1 MYLNVSTW
9 ETFSTAA
16 NDAAE
21 SHATQPQTAGLVE
34 GVSGA
39 AVGLLLLI
47 GIMIAVR
54 KNLETVQGVLEQL
67 RILLMVAVNAIRKWI
82 PTANPPPSS
91 NESGH
96 RNYTDDQIIE
106 MRRQMD
112 DHIND
117 QEDYGASSS
126 VWI

>member
-9 ETFSTAA
+9 ETFSIAA

-21 SHATQPQTAGLVE
+21 NHATQPQTAGLVE

-67 RILLMVAVNAIRKWI
+67 RILLTVAVNAIRKWI
-82 PTANPPPSS
+82 PTANPLPPS
-91 NESGH
+91 NEPGPQ
-96 RNYTDDQIIE
+96 NYTDDQIIE

-112 DHIND
+112 DHVQD

>member
-1 MYLNVSTW
+1 MFLNVSSW
-9 ETFSTAA
+9 ETFSAA

-21 SHATQPQTAGLVE
+21 SHAIEPQTAGLVE

-39 AVGLLLLI
+39 AVGLLFLI
-47 GIMIAVR
+47 GIIVAVK
-54 KNLETVQGVLEQL
+54 KNLEAVQGVLEQL
-67 RILLMVAVNAIRKWI
+67 QVFLTLTVNAMRKWI
-82 PTANPPPSS
+82 PTANPPPPP
-91 NESGH
+91 NEPGH

-112 DHIND
+112 DHVND
-117 QEDYGASSS
+117 QEDYGASTS

>member
-1 MYLNVSTW
+1 MFLNVSSW
-9 ETFSTAA
+9 ETFSAA

-21 SHATQPQTAGLVE
+21 SHVIEPHTAGLVE

-39 AVGLLLLI
+39 AVGVLFFI
-47 GIMIAVR
+47 GIIVAVK
-54 KNLETVQGVLEQL
+54 KNLEIVQGVLEQL
-67 RILLMVAVNAIRKWI
+67 QTFLTVTVNAMRKWL
-82 PTANPPPSS
+82 PTANPPPPSS
-91 NESGH
+91 ESGP

-112 DHIND
+112 DHVHD
-117 QEDYGASSS
+117 QEDYGASTS

>member
-39 AVGLLLLI
+39 AVGVLFLI

-67 RILLMVAVNAIRKWI
+67 RILLTMAVNAMRKWL
-82 PTANPPPSS
+82 PTTNPPPPP
-91 NESGH
+91 NEAGH
-96 RNYTDDQIIE
+96 RNFTDDQIIE

-112 DHIND
+112 DHVQD